1 MAIGCHTLPQ
11 TCRWLSMCGYFWFTV
26 GWRGSQKEQRLV
38 PISVWAGHSGWTG
51 TQDFSVL
58 SKPDGKC
65 LERVTMRIAKTPC
78 PSAESRKWQWANSGL
93 TQWSACWMGRDWPLA
108 YYLLASA
115 SPDASV
121 LTFFQ
126 GSVLL
131 AFLNDGHCF
140 HPVHVFKTMWLVT
153 FPLVHLPI
161 NHPHHNMALVWS
173 PVSCADWRRRSAWEK
188 YKWNLIFQTL

>member
-1 MAIGCHTLPQ
+1 MAVGCHTLPQ

-26 GWRGSQKEQRLV
+26 GWTGSQKEQRLV

-78 PSAESRKWQWANSGL
+78 TSAESRKWQWANSGL
-93 TQWSACWMGRDWPLA
+93 TQRSACWMGRDWPLA

-121 LTFFQ
+121 LTFFKALCSWPSWMMDIVSTLFMSLKLC
-126 GSVLL
+126 GLL
-131 AFLNDGHCF
+131 PSHWSIYLSTIHTTIWLWYDPLYPAQIDGGGRLG
-140 HPVHVFKTMWLVT
+140 KSTSE
-153 FPLVHLPI
+153 I
-161 NHPHHNMALVWS
+161 
-173 PVSCADWRRRSAWEK
+173 
-188 YKWNLIFQTL
+188 